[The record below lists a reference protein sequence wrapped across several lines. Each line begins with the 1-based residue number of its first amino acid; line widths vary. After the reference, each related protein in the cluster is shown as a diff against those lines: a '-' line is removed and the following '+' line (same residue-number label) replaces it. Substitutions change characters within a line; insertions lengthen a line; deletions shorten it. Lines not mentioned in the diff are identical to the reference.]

1 MDKNEDIIVIIKNC
15 RRCMNA
21 IVKDNEV
28 VKCSFTNGYC
38 IPIIGKIR
46 SDGKNI
52 QG

>member
-1 MDKNEDIIVIIKNC
+1 MDKHEEHEDIIVINKDC

-21 IVKDNEV
+21 IDKDNEV

-46 SDGKNI
+46 MTV
-52 QG
+52 